1 MNTTKSRS
9 EELLDL
15 ESVMQT
21 QHGRRVLYKLLEVAG
36 LFDETFNVD
45 SRVHARL
52 CGMRT
57 VGIWLQSELETANAE
72 LYQRMVKECRY
83 DRSSSSD

>member
-15 ESVMQT
+15 ESVQQT
-21 QHGRRVLYKLLEVAG
+21 QHGRRVLYRALEAAG

-57 VGIWLQSELETANAE
+57 VGLWLQGELEAANAE
-72 LYQRMVKECRY
+72 LYQRMISECRY
-83 DRSSSSD
+83 DRSDSE